1 MISKLLE
8 YTPNARLSAI
18 QAMVHPFFDELR
30 QEDARMPNGREFPPL
45 FNFTREGEIR
55 TFQVCNVADD
65 GVELSVRPDLIQQL
79 VPPYCEPELASRSIV
94 LDNFVPIPLEQL
106 KITLD

>member
-8 YTPNARLSAI
+8 YTPNARLSAV

-45 FNFTREGEIR
+45 FNFTREGEIAR
-55 TFQVCNVADD
+55 SLSR
-65 GVELSVRPDLIQQL
+65 ELL
-79 VPPYCEPELASRSIV
+79 
-94 LDNFVPIPLEQL
+94 
-106 KITLD
+106 TMMT